1 MYVVAIQIGAL
12 ACGLPTSLGRDA
24 LFLELSKTK
33 ETHVG
38 VLQDLNLGGVVP
50 SMLDFSNVST
60 LEHEL
65 AETALS
71 NTTSNGLGKSAV
83 KQHAVPDGFLAFGA
97 TAEVKLGGKNLWVDS
112 DTHGGKLKGHA
123 KERVP
128 DKEVAVQSMASV
140 GADRQPVIIV
150 GGTTVVTE
158 FAVGLVSTNSHEED
172 GAMFLADNVFALLGG
187 GIGVLL
193 DQFVGIA
200 KDNILRK
207 ARLDV
212 VLGTDDLVSVVNGL
226 VDVLD
231 RVLEGFDI
239 AIRRRDDLFPVP
251 PVDVPVVLSKE
262 KDAVQLERQCLEFC

>member
-1 MYVVAIQIGAL
+1 MKTQGHGIFIV
-12 ACGLPTSLGRDA
+12 
-24 LFLELSKTK
+24 LSKTQ
-33 ETHVG
+33 ELNV
-38 VLQDLNLGGVVP
+38 VLGLHYFHLGWVVP
-50 SMLDFSNVST
+50 SMLDFTNVRT
-60 LEHEL
+60 LKHEL
-65 AETALS
+65 TEATLS
-71 NTTSNGLGKSAV
+71 NASTNSLGESAIEQELMPNV
-83 KQHAVPDGFLAFGA
+83 VLALGA

-251 PVDVPVVLSKE
+251 LVDVPGCRKR
-262 KDAVQLERQCLEFC
+262 KRKPIQ